1 MRARQKVSRAGVE
14 LIKSFEGLRQTA
26 ARLPDGR
33 WTIGYGHT
41 FSAREGARVTQED
54 ADALL
59 RFDLLPIVDSLN
71 NMILVP
77 VNQNQFDALVSFSF
91 NIGIENFGSSSVLKR
106 INEGRMTEA
115 ALAMDAWRSAEFNGQ
130 TYVLAPLIRR
140 RAAEKNL
147 FLTPEDNVANASS
160 LLVRPVAD
168 VEADAASARPSELD
182 APDRGGVLSAYP
194 TGHAPFTP
202 PVAQTFVPETPSVQP
217 VFQPAAPQP
226 VTPLP
231 VASQPTPV
239 ETAPVEPQPIP
250 PSPAAPLL
258 SPYAAATYASEAVTP
273 TLPLSPY
280 AGVYTPPAAPQPV
293 APQPEFVAPA
303 AAQPVSYDR
312 QFIDLTSITPR
323 PMPEAAP
330 APVQAAPQSFTPQP
344 AAPQPAAPQPIL
356 QPSDFSP
363 YSSVASP
370 YVSPYAQ
377 PAPQPVASQ
386 PVAPQPAVLQPS
398 DISPYPPAASLYI
411 SPYAQPVAP
420 QPAAPQPVAPSP
432 AAFAKGEPPVVE
444 MLPGGFATPS
454 QIRETPV
461 QPLGQT
467 PEPAA
472 PTAFDPAFG
481 SAMMSPEVAAALA
494 RAQDEQRQRDEAER
508 LAQQAAA
515 RAAEEARIRELQR
528 QEAERL
534 EQQRQEQ
541 DRFERARLDAERQ
554 ERERNEAARL
564 EQSRVEQA
572 RLEQERADQ
581 ARAEQA
587 RLEQERLERDR
598 AEQARLEAE
607 RLDRER
613 AEQARLEA
621 ERVEREQQA
630 ATAAASAAAATA
642 AVAVPPTDEAEKA
655 RKAEAAA
662 ALMRLYSPY
671 GGGPLGRPLGFGAA
685 PITQANLTP
694 SPEAQSSDTASVPK
708 PEAPQAAEP
717 EPEAAKRPVD
727 EFVAQSVIAPATAA
741 PVVES
746 AIQDDVQVFSTR
758 VETRNDED
766 EDVSSFRPFTPI
778 MSAANMPAP
787 IVTALNPYASPLPQA
802 AVREATET
810 VVEVPRPEP
819 VVLAPVAAPVLAE
832 PLRAESLQAEPDSAP
847 EGLHWRERL
856 QRPLPADH
864 QPTAPDFAAPERQAS
879 LLPKA
884 AYAGEY
890 DDTHAAGEDWLHDG
904 RIAMSNEEMEE
915 HTVSWWRMLLSTFW
929 WIMLSLIGIISL
941 GVAAGAYYKSRDLSV
956 IRNGLQQDMEAV
968 SIVTAVIGFVLV
980 STSMWLMMRRL
991 GGLKEQ

>member
-14 LIKSFEGLRQTA
+14 LIKSFEGLRQGA

-77 VNQNQFDALVSFSF
+77 LNQNQFDALVSFSF
-91 NIGIENFGSSSVLKR
+91 NIGIDNFGSSSVLKR

-147 FLTPEDNVANASS
+147 FLTPEDTMANAPS
-160 LLVRPVAD
+160 LLVRPLAD
-168 VEADAASARPSELD
+168 VETDAAMARPSEVD

-194 TGHAPFTP
+194 TGHAQPLAQPLAQPQVTADV
-202 PVAQTFVPETPSVQP
+202 PVAPA
-217 VFQPAAPQP
+217 FQPAAPQI
-226 VTPLP
+226 VTPTPVAPEPTP
-231 VASQPTPV
+231 VASQTP
-239 ETAPVEPQPIP
+239 
-250 PSPAAPLL
+250 
-258 SPYAAATYASEAVTP
+258 SPYAASSYGAEAAP
-273 TLPLSPY
+273 AGLPLSPY
-280 AGVYTPPAAPQPV
+280 AGVYTPPVPPQPAPIQPEAPAPV
-293 APQPEFVAPA
+293 APQLGT
-303 AAQPVSYDR
+303 YDR
-312 QFIDLTSITPR
+312 QFIDLTSVTPR
-323 PMPEAAP
+323 PLPEA
-330 APVQAAPQSFTPQP
+330 PVP
-344 AAPQPAAPQPIL
+344 
-356 QPSDFSP
+356 
-363 YSSVASP
+363 
-370 YVSPYAQ
+370 
-377 PAPQPVASQ
+377 PVAPQ
-386 PVAPQPAVLQPS
+386 PVAPQPVLQPS
-398 DISPYPPAASLYI
+398 DISPYPPAASPYI
-411 SPYAQPVAP
+411 SPYAQPVPQAPAP
-420 QPAAPQPVAPSP
+420 QTFAPQSFAPQTFTPSFAPQTAAPQPVVAAPSIS
-432 AAFAKGEPPVVE
+432 GEPPVVE
-444 MLPGGFATPS
+444 MLPGGFAAPS
-454 QIRETPV
+454 QVRETPIEA
-461 QPLGQT
+461 

-481 SAMMSPEVAAALA
+481 AAVMSPEVAAALA
-494 RAQDEQRQRDEAER
+494 RAQDEQRQREEAER

-515 RAAEEARIRELQR
+515 RATEEARIRELQR

-541 DRFERARLDAERQ
+541 DRIERARLDAERQ
-554 ERERNEAARL
+554 ERERAEAARL
-564 EQSRVEQA
+564 EQARLEQA
-572 RLEQERADQ
+572 RLEQERAEQ
-581 ARAEQA
+581 ARLEQARLEEARAEQARLEQARLEQERLERERAEQARLEAERLERERAEQA
-587 RLEQERLERDR
+587 RLEQERLES
-598 AEQARLEAE
+598 
-607 RLDRER
+607 ER
-613 AEQARLEA
+613 AEQARLTA
-621 ERVEREQQA
+621 EREARERQ
-630 ATAAASAAAATA
+630 AAAAVA
-642 AVAVPPTDEAEKA
+642 APAPDSEAEKQ

-671 GGGPLGRPLGFGAA
+671 GGGPLGRPLGFGPA
-685 PITQANLTP
+685 PIPPANP
-694 SPEAQSSDTASVPK
+694 APPSSDAASVPK

-727 EFVAQSVIAPATAA
+727 EFVSMSTAVAPVTEAPAA
-741 PVVES
+741 PPATVVEATEDS
-746 AIQDDVQVFSTR
+746 GVPVFSTR

-766 EDVSSFRPFTPI
+766 DDVGNFRPFTPI
-778 MSAANMPAP
+778 MSANNMPAP
-787 IVTALNPYASPLPQA
+787 IITAMNPYASPLPKA
-802 AVREATET
+802 AVREVSDN

-819 VVLAPVAAPVLAE
+819 VVLPVEAPVAEEVAPSA
-832 PLRAESLQAEPDSAP
+832 PLQAEPAAA

-856 QRPLPADH
+856 QRPLPVDP
-864 QPTAPDFAAPERQAS
+864 QPAAPEFTAPVFTSPDFSTPERQADFQPTLS
-879 LLPKA
+879 PKA
-884 AYAGEY
+884 AFAGAH
-890 DDTHAAGEDWLHDG
+890 DDGHAIGEDWLHDG
-904 RIAMSNEEMEE
+904 RIAMSAEEMEA

-991 GGLKEQ
+991 GGLKDKE